1 MKPERIL
8 SRWGLLMVA
17 ERGPI
22 LAGHEGGGVY
32 RTSTPLVSFDPDR
45 GTGVTA
51 SGRPYRLIGG
61 ADRGYAL
68 MAFHSLWDAEVR
80 VVSPDEAVAL
90 VEAKGNAPFRRTA
103 EEQARIDRLK
113 LQHFSREIRAQ
124 MMALGVDEAETA
136 RICRLTEDQFQGILD
151 CDLSKI
157 SVDEA
162 DAAFVTLTR
171 AASSRFGM

>member
-1 MKPERIL
+1 
-8 SRWGLLMVA
+8 
-17 ERGPI
+17 
-22 LAGHEGGGVY
+22 
-32 RTSTPLVSFDPDR
+32 LVSFDPDR

-51 SGRPYRLIGG
+51 SGRPYRLVGG
-61 ADRGYAL
+61 ADHGYAL
-68 MAFHSLWDAEVR
+68 MAFHSLWDVGDAEVR

-103 EEQARIDRLK
+103 EEEARIDGLK

-124 MMALGVDEAETA
+124 MLASGIDGAETA

-171 AASSRFGM
+171 AASSRFGI